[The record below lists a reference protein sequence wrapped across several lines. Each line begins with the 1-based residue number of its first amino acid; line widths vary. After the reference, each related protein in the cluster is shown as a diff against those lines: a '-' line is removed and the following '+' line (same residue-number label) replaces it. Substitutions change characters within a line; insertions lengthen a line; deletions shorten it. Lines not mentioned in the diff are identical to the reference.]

1 MSKLT
6 KEEYDALL
14 KENQEIKKELQY
26 VMDTTTK
33 DMYLN
38 DLNAL
43 NKTLKEDF
51 VD

>member
-1 MSKLT
+1 MAKLT

-14 KENQEIKKELQY
+14 KENQDIQKELQY
-26 VMDTTTK
+26 VIDTTTK

-43 NKTLKEDF
+43 NKCLKDDF